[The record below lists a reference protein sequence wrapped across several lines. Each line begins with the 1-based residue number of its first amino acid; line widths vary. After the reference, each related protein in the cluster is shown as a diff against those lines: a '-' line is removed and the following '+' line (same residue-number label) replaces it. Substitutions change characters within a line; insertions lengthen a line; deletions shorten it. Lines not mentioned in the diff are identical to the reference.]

1 MVITLVFSAP
11 LHPGSTVPPSQFNS
25 WPLLS
30 RLKAFSNLYWAT
42 RGCRSSALRGKIR
55 KDYMATWTSKPWY
68 PVPKINR
75 TRSRRP
81 DWDVHHFQIVCL
93 QSTNHNKPMV
103 GLIGWTVF
111 RAHSHFVG
119 SRDFQGWHCGEIMMY
134 SMNTCW
140 AWKVPHH
147 TSPHRSLP
155 CYTTVVSC
163 ISHVL

>member
-1 MVITLVFSAP
+1 M
-11 LHPGSTVPPSQFNS
+11 PSQVQVFQVPRFHHLS
-25 WPLLS
+25 STPGHFFRASKLSAICIEPLADVAPRRS
-30 RLKAFSNLYWAT
+30 EERL
-42 RGCRSSALRGKIR
+42 GKT
-55 KDYMATWTSKPWY
+55 TWTSKPWY

-75 TRSRRP
+75 TRSRRLY
-81 DWDVHHFQIVCL
+81 WDVHHFQIVCL
-93 QSTNHNKPMV
+93 QSTNRNKPVV

-155 CYTTVVSC
+155 CYTTVSC